1 MGLETLLF
9 VIAFIV
15 VMAVAV
21 GVARARRR
29 LANRVKPPEEES
41 PRTP

>member
-9 VIAFIV
+9 VLAFIV
-15 VMAVAV
+15 VMAVVV

-29 LANRVKPPEEES
+29 LANRVKPPEEN
-41 PRTP
+41 PPKQL